1 MNCYNYSLIHVKGET
16 NIIKQ
21 CISQKNETQS
31 SGKTCR
37 QKTIPATMIIE
48 LALPL
53 QKVVMFV
60 QTGKS
65 SYHTL

>member
-1 MNCYNYSLIHVKGET
+1 MKLT
-16 NIIKQ
+16 
-21 CISQKNETQS
+21 KNETQS

-53 QKVVMFV
+53 QKDVMFV
-60 QTGKS
+60 QTQEKAHTTLFNL
-65 SYHTL
+65 SYNGCITFSVL